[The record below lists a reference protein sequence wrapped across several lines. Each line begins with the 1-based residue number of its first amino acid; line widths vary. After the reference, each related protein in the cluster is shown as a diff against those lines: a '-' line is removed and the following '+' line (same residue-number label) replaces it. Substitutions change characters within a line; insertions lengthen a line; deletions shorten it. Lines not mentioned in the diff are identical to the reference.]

1 VVASADRK
9 WGRVAVLNYPE
20 RPGIAGIFQAAARG
34 EPSAAALLLPLV
46 YEELRHLARARIARL
61 GRDQTLTPTELV
73 HETYLRLAGRSR
85 FDGRRHFFFAASR
98 AMRDYLVER
107 ARRKASLK
115 RGGGYRLV
123 PADDLAAIA
132 TPREDLL
139 DLERALAR
147 LERENSAAARVV
159 ALSYFGGLTHPEI
172 AEVLGL
178 SLATVE
184 RRWVYCR
191 AWLRRELRS
200 SAAQPP
206 GKGRRVPA
214 S

>member
-1 VVASADRK
+1 MHR
-9 WGRVAVLNYPE
+9 PE
-20 RPGIAGIFQAAARG
+20 FGSLDAAGILKDAARG
-34 EPSAAALLLPLV
+34 EPSAAARLLPLV
-46 YEELRHLARARIARL
+46 YDQLRCLARARMARL
-61 GRDQTLTPTELV
+61 GRDQTLTPTEIV
-73 HETYLRLAGRSR
+73 HETYLRLAGRGDR

-98 AMRDYLVER
+98 AMRDYMVER
-107 ARRKASLK
+107 VRRKASLK
-115 RGGGYRLV
+115 RGGGYTLV
-123 PADDLAAIA
+123 PADDHVAIA

-139 DLERALAR
+139 DLEHALAK
-147 LERENSAAARVV
+147 LESQNAAAAQVV

-191 AWLRRELRS
+191 AWLRRELRI
-200 SAAQPP
+200 SASPS
-206 GKGRRVPA
+206 GGRRGPA